1 MRVFLDTNIL
11 LDVLLNREEFIADSN
26 AVILQGETGSLRQDK
41 QTERKLKHVNQ
52 TKLKKNSEK
61 EPAA

>member
-26 AVILQGETGSLRQDK
+26 AVILQCE
-41 QTERKLKHVNQ
+41 
-52 TKLKKNSEK
+52 
-61 EPAA
+61 AAGAQMFIAWHGLATA